1 MKKKTFSIAMIS
13 VMVIVICMFINY
25 AAAGLIHH
33 KVTVTNE
40 TNKKVN
46 IYVGSF
52 DGHEYNATI
61 DANSEHVFDLGIKC
75 PSVISG
81 IVQLGD
87 GKLRNLPPM
96 CTSEGQGTSGAGNC
110 PLSCKSSHFK
120 IIMYNTVDGMG
131 YFLRKD

>member
-1 MKKKTFSIAMIS
+1 MKKKTFAIAMIS

-25 AAAGLIHH
+25 AAAGRIHH

-40 TNKKVN
+40 TDKKVD
-46 IYVGSF
+46 IFVGSF
-52 DGHEYNATI
+52 DGHGYNATI
-61 DANSEHVFDLGIKC
+61 DAKSEHVFDLKIKC

-87 GKLRNLPPM
+87 GKSKSLPPT
-96 CTSEGQGTSGAGNC
+96 CTSEGQGSSGGGNC

-120 IIMYNTVDGMG
+120 IIMYQTVDGMG